1 MITPRR
7 TRLVRTAG
15 LHGFREAIAALTR
28 ETAARPPRDTAV
40 IVPTRAAADQLRR
53 TLQEPAGGTRPARAL
68 PELLTRDEWYQA
80 LSARADPPL
89 PLLSAVERYVLML
102 AAARTGAAEANSP
115 PFKPRPGLVPSI
127 VQFYDELLRRRQT
140 VDSFERLLGADLE
153 ASADLDRGARRLL
166 QQTRFLA
173 AAFRAFE
180 QRSAAGGRCDEHSLR
195 GRLIAGGLV
204 RPIVAV
210 VVTLADQA
218 ADPDGLWPA
227 DFDLLTRIAGLER
240 IDIVATDAVLAAG
253 FHERLADH
261 LPGID
266 EERFE
271 APAAAPVLVAP
282 PDAEHVH
289 FVRRD
294 REEELLEVA
303 RALRTGLSAPGD
315 ETPEYAAAGDAAVVF
330 QHPLPYLYL
339 ARQLFPQAG
348 VPFQTRDAF
357 PLAAEPYAAALELV
371 IDYVRTGFSRAGAVA
386 LLRSPHF
393 RFEHAGHPLAVRQID
408 ALDLALQRARF
419 GGGGQALAALAAQW
433 GGTAAGSGRRDPRE
447 SAASPAAAVAAAL
460 AEELQPLE
468 ASGPPSVQ
476 LDLLAAFLQ
485 RHRTT
490 AVAPG
495 PAAARERRARD
506 AVLEVLSALARTHR
520 AIDDTP
526 AGFDDLTAS
535 IRRWIENR
543 TFQPLTGSD
552 GVHLVDARAAAYGRF
567 ETVFIVGLVED
578 DWPPPP
584 NRVVFYP
591 PPLLRAL
598 GWPPE
603 RDRLHAARGRFS
615 DLVRLAARHAW
626 FSTFALEDDA
636 IVIPSMFLEQ
646 LADAGLLVEREPPA
660 ARSPVVPDDV
670 LVGTPR
676 PVDLPGPAGQ
686 WLALRQQRP
695 RHDDRF
701 RGAAG
706 ASRLGTYPAGAVEQY
721 LDCPFKYFA
730 RYELGLEEES
740 AGETTFSPRS
750 RGALLQ
756 RLVTRFHAAWQAQG
770 ELAITFANQDRALDC
785 FRALVDEEV
794 RDAPAADRA
803 LVRTWLHG
811 SAAAPGLAEQLCL
824 FELGRP
830 AVVVERLI
838 DLRVE
843 ETCALSPE
851 EDARRVRVRG
861 SVDRV
866 DLLADGTFNAFDYR
880 VGRAPRGERA
890 SQLAARARWAE
901 RQLDGYRGR
910 TWRARDAAYVALGD
924 PRLHVPLARDPVEPV
939 LTEGATRARKVL
951 ALIARGTF
959 PVQPSGRHL
968 CRSCGYAAVCRKDYS
983 GEE

>member
-7 TRLVRTAG
+7 TRLIRTAG
-15 LHGFREAIAALTR
+15 PHGFREAIAALAR
-28 ETAARPPRDTAV
+28 DTAVRPPRDTAV

-53 TLQEPAGGTRPARAL
+53 TLQEPAGGTMPARAL
-68 PELLTRDEWYQA
+68 PALLTRDDWYEA

-102 AAARTGAAEANSP
+102 SAARTAAAEASPP

-173 AAFRAFE
+173 AAFRSFE
-180 QRSAAGGRCDEHSLR
+180 RRSAADGRCDEHSLR
-195 GRLIAGGLV
+195 GRLIAGGLA

-218 ADPDGLWPA
+218 ADSDGLWPA

-253 FHERLADH
+253 FHERLADY

-271 APAAAPVLVAP
+271 APASAPLLVAP

-289 FVRRD
+289 HVRRD

-303 RALRTGLSAPGD
+303 GTLRTGLSAPAG
-315 ETPEYAAAGDAAVVF
+315 EALEYAAAGDAAVVF

-371 IDYVRTGFSRAGAVA
+371 IDYVRTGFSRSAAVA

-419 GGGGQALAALAAQW
+419 GGGGQALAALAARW
-433 GGTAAGSGRRDPRE
+433 GSTAAGSGRRDPPE
-447 SAASPAAAVAAAL
+447 AAAAPPAAVAAAL

-476 LDLLAAFLQ
+476 LDLLTAFLQ

-490 AVAPG
+490 AAAPE

-506 AVLEVLSALARTHR
+506 AVLDVLAALARTHR

-535 IRRWIENR
+535 VRRWIESR
-543 TFQPLTGSD
+543 TFQPLTGSG
-552 GVHLVDARAAAYGRF
+552 GVHLVDARSAAYGRF

-578 DWPPPP
+578 DWPPSP

-615 DLVRLAARHAW
+615 DLVRLAARRVLV
-626 FSTFALEDDA
+626 STYSLEDDA

-646 LADAGLLVEREPPA
+646 LTDAGLPIRREPPA
-660 ARSPVVPDDV
+660 EQAPAAQDDA
-670 LVGTPR
+670 LVAQPQ
-676 PVDLPGPAGQ
+676 PLGQ
-686 WLALRQQRP
+686 WRTLRQQRP
-695 RHDDRF
+695 RRDDRF

-706 ASRLGTYPAGAVEQY
+706 ASRLGTYPAGGVEQY

-740 AGETTFSPRS
+740 VGETTFSLRS
-750 RGALLQ
+750 RAALLQ
-756 RLVTRFHAAWQAQG
+756 RLVTRFYAAWQAEG

-811 SAAAPGLAEQLCL
+811 SAAAPGLAEQLCR

-830 AVVVERLI
+830 AVVVERLV

-843 ETCALSPE
+843 ETCASSPG

-861 SVDRV
+861 SMDRV
-866 DLLADGTFNAFDYR
+866 DLLADGTFDAFDYR
-880 VGRAPRGERA
+880 VGRAPSGQRA
-890 SQLAARARWAE
+890 SQLAARVRWAE

-910 TWRARDAAYVALGD
+910 TWRARAAAYVALGD
-924 PRLHVPLARDPVEPV
+924 PRLHVPLARGSVEPV
-939 LTEGATRARKVL
+939 LTAGATRAREVL
-951 ALIARGTF
+951 ALIAGGAF
-959 PVQPSGRHL
+959 PVRPSGRHL

>member
-28 ETAARPPRDTAV
+28 DLDARPARDTVV

-53 TLQEPAGGTRPARAL
+53 SLAAPAAGATPAGTLPA
-68 PELLTRDEWYQA
+68 LLTREDWYQA
-80 LSARADPPL
+80 LSERADPPA

-102 AAARTGAAEANSP
+102 AAARTVAAEASAP

-140 VDSFERLLGADLE
+140 VDSFERLVGADLE

-180 QRSAAGGRCDEHSLR
+180 RRSAETGRCDEHSLR
-195 GRLIAGGLV
+195 QRLIAGGLG

-240 IDIVATDAVLAAG
+240 IDIVATDSMLDAG

-266 EERFE
+266 EERFD

-282 PDAEHVH
+282 SDGDHAHY
-289 FVRRD
+289 VRRD
-294 REEELLEVA
+294 REDELLEVA
-303 RALRTGLSAPGD
+303 RALQTRGGT
-315 ETPEYAAAGDAAVVF
+315 TPDGAGAGAAAVVF
-330 QHPLPYLYL
+330 QRPLPYLYL

-371 IDYVRTGFSRAGAVA
+371 IEFVRAGFSRVAAVA

-393 RFEHAGHPLAVRQID
+393 RFEHAGCRLAAREID
-408 ALDLALQRARF
+408 ALDRGLERARF
-419 GGGGQALAALAAQW
+419 GGGRQSLAALAASW
-433 GGTAAGSGRRDPRE
+433 EDTGPNGGRHDPGEVAA
-447 SAASPAAAVAAAL
+447 APAAAVAAAL
-460 AEELQPLE
+460 AAELEPLE
-468 ASGPPSVQ
+468 ASGRPSAQ
-476 LDLLAAFLQ
+476 LELLSAFL
-485 RHRTT
+485 RKHGTT
-490 AVAPG
+490 VEPPA

-506 AVLEVLSALARTHR
+506 AVHEVLAALERTHG
-520 AIDDTP
+520 ALDDTP
-526 AGFDDLTAS
+526 TGFDDLAAS
-535 IRRWIENR
+535 VRRWIESR
-543 TFQPLTGSD
+543 TFQPLTGSG

-567 ETVFIVGLVED
+567 ETVFIAGLVED

-603 RDRLHAARGRFS
+603 RDRLHAARARFG
-615 DLVRLAARHAW
+615 DLVRLASGRVSL
-626 FSTFALEDDA
+626 STFSLEDEA
-636 IVIPSMFLEQ
+636 IVTPSMFLEQ
-646 LADAGLLVEREPPA
+646 LLDAGLAVVREPPVT
-660 ARSPVVPDDV
+660 RSPVAPDDARAWMP
-670 LVGTPR
+670 LAA
-676 PVDLPGPAGQ
+676 DLPEPARQ
-686 WLALRQQRP
+686 WLALRQQRAQW
-695 RHDDRF
+695 DDRY

-706 ASRLGTYPAGAVEQY
+706 ASRLGTYPAGALELY

-730 RYELGLEEES
+730 RYELGLEEEP
-740 AGETTFSPRS
+740 AGETVLAPRS
-750 RGALLQ
+750 RGALLR
-756 RLVTRFHAAWQAQG
+756 RLITRFLAAWQAEG
-770 ELAITFANQDRALDC
+770 ELAITFANQDRALDR

-794 RDAPAADRA
+794 REAPADDRA
-803 LVRTWLHG
+803 VVRAWLLG

-824 FELGRP
+824 LELGRS
-830 AVVVERLI
+830 ADLVERLV

-843 ETCALSPE
+843 ETSALSPDE
-851 EDARRVRVRG
+851 GARRVRVRG

-866 DLLADGTFNAFDYR
+866 DLLADGTFSAVDYR
-880 VGRAPRGERA
+880 AGRAPGGDRA
-890 SQLAARARWAE
+890 SQLAARAWWAE

-924 PRLHVPLARDPVEPV
+924 PRLHVPLGRGPLESAFEA
-939 LTEGATRARKVL
+939 GAARARKVL
-951 ALIARGTF
+951 ALITRGAF
-959 PVQPSGRHL
+959 PVRPSGRHL
-968 CRSCGYAAVCRKDYS
+968 CHSCAYASVCRKDYS

>member
-7 TRLVRTAG
+7 TRLVRTAA

-28 ETAARPPRDTAV
+28 DHAARPPRDTVV

-53 TLQEPAGGTRPARAL
+53 TLEEPAVGAKPARAL
-68 PELLTRDEWYQA
+68 PALLTREGWYEA
-80 LSARADPPL
+80 LSARADAPVA
-89 PLLSAVERYVLML
+89 LLSAVERYVLML
-102 AAARTGAAEANSP
+102 AAVRTAVAEANAP

-127 VQFYDELLRRRQT
+127 VQFYDELLRRRHT

-153 ASADLDRGARRLL
+153 PSADLDRGARRLL
-166 QQTRFLA
+166 QQTRFLS

-180 QRSAAGGRCDEHSLR
+180 RKSAETGRYDEHSLR
-195 GRLIAGGLV
+195 RRLIAGELG

-240 IDIVATDAVLAAG
+240 IDVVATDNLLAAG

-282 PDAEHVH
+282 DDSEPAH

-294 REEELLEVA
+294 REDELLEVA
-303 RALRTGLSAPGD
+303 RVLQ
-315 ETPEYAAAGDAAVVF
+315 AAGGAAGAAKTVDVGAKTAAVVF
-330 QHPLPYLYL
+330 QRPLPYLYL

-348 VPFQTRDAF
+348 VPFQTRDAL

-371 IDYVRTGFSRAGAVA
+371 VEFVRTGFSRAAAVA

-393 RFEHAGHPLAVRQID
+393 GFEQAGRPLAAREID
-408 ALDLALQRARF
+408 ALDRALPQVRF
-419 GGGGQALAALAAQW
+419 GGGLRALAALAARW
-433 GGTAAGSGRRDPRE
+433 GGTDPHGGGDDRLEAA
-447 SAASPAAAVAAAL
+447 AAPAAAVAAAL
-460 AEELQPLE
+460 AEELQPLA
-468 ASGPPSVQ
+468 ASDRPSVQ
-476 LDLLAAFLQ
+476 LELLAAFLRRNQ
-485 RHRTT
+485 TT
-490 AVAPG
+490 AAAPA
-495 PAAARERRARD
+495 PAAAREQRARD
-506 AVLEVLSALARTHR
+506 AVLEVLAALARTHG

-526 AGFDDLTAS
+526 TGFDDLTAS
-535 IRRWIENR
+535 VRRWIESR
-543 TFQPLTGSD
+543 TFQPLTGSG

-603 RDRLHAARGRFS
+603 RDRVRAARARFA
-615 DLVRLAARHAW
+615 DLVRLAAGRVSL
-626 FSTFALEDDA
+626 STFSLEDDA
-636 IVIPSMFLEQ
+636 IVIQSMFLEQ
-646 LADAGLLVEREPPA
+646 LADAGLPIVRESPA
-660 ARSPVVPDDV
+660 TRAPVVPDDA
-670 LVGTPR
+670 LAWTPLAA
-676 PVDLPGPAGQ
+676 DLPEPARQ

-695 RHDDRF
+695 QQDDRY

-706 ASRLGTYPAGAVEQY
+706 ASGLGTYPAAALEQY

-730 RYELGLEEES
+730 RYELGLEEEPG
-740 AGETTFSPRS
+740 GETTLSPRS
-750 RGALLQ
+750 RAALLR
-756 RLVTRFHAAWQAQG
+756 RLVTRFFAAWQAEG
-770 ELAITFANQDRALDC
+770 ELAITIANQDRALDR
-785 FRALVDEEV
+785 FRTLVAEEV
-794 RDAPAADRA
+794 RDAPAVDRA
-803 LVRTWLHG
+803 VVRTWLLG
-811 SAAAPGLAEQLCL
+811 SAAAPGLGEQLCL
-824 FELGRP
+824 LELGRS
-830 AVVVERLI
+830 AAVVERLV

-843 ETCALSPE
+843 DACAVSSDE
-851 EDARRVRVRG
+851 GARRVRVRG
-861 SVDRV
+861 RVDRV
-866 DLLADGTFNAFDYR
+866 DLLADGTFRAIDYR
-880 VGRAPRGERA
+880 AGRAPARDRA
-890 SQLAARARWAE
+890 SQLPARARWAE

-910 TWRARDAAYVALGD
+910 SWRAGEAAYVALGD
-924 PRLHVPLARDPVEPV
+924 PRLHVPLAHGAVEPS
-939 LTEGATRARKVL
+939 LTEGATRAREVL
-951 ALIARGTF
+951 ASIARGAF
-959 PVQPSGRHL
+959 PVRPSGRHL
-968 CRSCGYAAVCRKDYS
+968 CNSCAYAAVCRKDYS
-983 GEE
+983 GAE